1 MYYVTF
7 DQFNGSLL
15 NKSIIIF
22 FLLFC
27 YRSLSLSLYIQY
39 LTDSSV
45 TKVLLISSWV
55 KLSNIEC
62 TFRFFKNSKK
72 HWIWWLYEQIRIMW
86 FCDKLQG
93 VVSLEAMILRAPER
107 ADRKWERS
115 RWVTESSLLALNH
128 ICAWHGGNALQEVRL
143 KSSHTPAY
151 TQCPSLSV
159 VHRQQ
164 KLSVFT
170 WGTLGFHSSRCRGSV
185 CAFQSLE
192 FEITSQLCLANNH
205 RNSNT

>member
-1 MYYVTF
+1 M
-7 DQFNGSLL
+7 
-15 NKSIIIF
+15 
-22 FLLFC
+22 
-27 YRSLSLSLYIQY
+27 YIQY

-62 TFRFFKNSKK
+62 TFRFLKNSGFDGYMNKAETYL
-72 HWIWWLYEQIRIMW
+72 WI
-86 FCDKLQG
+86 CDKLQG
-93 VVSLEAMILRAPER
+93 VVSLEAMILREPER

-115 RWVTESSLLALNH
+115 RWVKESSLLPLNH

-143 KSSHTPAY
+143 KSSHTPAN

-159 VHRQQ
+159 AHVHRQQ
-164 KLSVFT
+164 KLNVFT

-185 CAFQSLE
+185 CTFQSLK